1 MKPATFKVIKSI
13 YLFMPLKSGFPTK
26 TSIEK
31 ALEVFLNSFL
41 RLSDVES
48 VRLEA
53 CDTRVLAVD
62 ITSPRDVPHYDR
74 SAMDGY
80 AVRAEDTF
88 GGSRDAGIMLKLV
101 AGEKICPGECLQ
113 VHTGSSMPFGAD
125 AVVMVENTEPSGSMV
140 EVLGQVSPGQ
150 NVGLRGEDVRRGDVV
165 FHEGRQL
172 KPSDAGLLASMG
184 LTEVRVYKRPRVM
197 IIPTGEEIVPRGIEP
212 RPGEMNESN
221 GVMNYLYIQRYGG
234 IPTVHDIVID
244 DRDKIKAALMEASAY
259 DLIVTT
265 GGSSVGKRDLLPEV
279 VSSIGTVLVHG
290 VAIKPGRPVA
300 LGYVDVAGKRT
311 PVVCLPGYPAA
322 CAIDSMVFVDPAVKR
337 LSGLP
342 AAKYRSERA
351 VLTRKVPSDAGYRTY
366 TRVSI
371 EDGKATP
378 LRTKGA
384 GILSSVSQADGY
396 VIVPEDRE
404 GYDAGE
410 TVEVVY
416 LE

>member
-1 MKPATFKVIKSI
+1 
-13 YLFMPLKSGFPTK
+13 MPLKSGFQTK
-26 TSIEK
+26 TSIDK
-31 ALEVFLNSFL
+31 ALEVFLSSFQPL
-41 RLSDVES
+41 TGPES
-48 VRLEA
+48 VCLEA
-53 CDTRVLAVD
+53 CDTRVLYTD

-88 GGSRDAGIMLKLV
+88 GSSRDAGIMLKLV
-101 AGEKICPGECLQ
+101 AGERIGSGECLQ
-113 VHTGSSMPFGAD
+113 VHTGSSMPAGAD
-125 AVVMVENTEPSGSMV
+125 AVVMVENTESSGSMV
-140 EVLGQVSPGQ
+140 EVMGQVSPGQ
-150 NVGLRGEDVRRGDVV
+150 NVGLRGEDVRRDAVV
-165 FHEGRQL
+165 FHKGRQL

-184 LTEVRVYKRPRVM
+184 LTEVSVYKRPRVM

-212 RPGEMNESN
+212 QPGEMNESN
-221 GVMNYLYIQRYGG
+221 GVMNYLYVQRYGG
-234 IPTVHDIVID
+234 IPTVHAIVVD
-244 DRDKIKAALMEASAY
+244 DREKIRVALKEASAY

-279 VSSIGTVLVHG
+279 VASIGIVLVHG

-300 LGYVDVAGKRT
+300 LGYVEVAGKRT

-337 LSGLP
+337 LGHLP
-342 AAKYRSERA
+342 PARCRTEKA

-396 VIVPEDRE
+396 VIVPEDLE